1 MFCKS
6 SNHLF
11 SFSLTLNSYLF
22 SFSLA
27 IIFPWLSYNPF
38 MFLTIPTN
46 LLPSLILVFAIFLL
60 SSYLSC
66 HAIPF
71 WRFLYLNYSVMSL
84 FGLCNILSN
93 YDYVLR
99 SFSVLSLLDISLSG
113 PSRFS
118 LASIFLSLVFFS
130 SVSIKFTSSYRYS
143 FTRLYPSMSF
153 FFPSL
158 LDSSLSN
165 TVHQSSLPWVFVTL
179 QSLLFLIL
187 IN

>member
-71 WRFLYLNYSVMSL
+71 WKFLYLIYSVMSL
-84 FGLCNILSN
+84 FGLCNILPFMI
-93 YDYVLR
+93 DYVLR
-99 SFSVLSLLDISLSG
+99 SFSVLSLLISLSG

-118 LASIFLSLVFFS
+118 LASIFLSLVFL
-130 SVSIKFTSSYRYS
+130 V
-143 FTRLYPSMSF
+143 L
-153 FFPSL
+153 SL
-158 LDSSLSN
+158 LNLRS
-165 TVHQSSLPWVFVTL
+165 
-179 QSLLFLIL
+179 
-187 IN
+187 